1 MCFRLQTCS
10 SRQEVSDTCDYC
22 HTRVYETEEV
32 WGVQTPIVLWT
43 SVQKLDWRQGH
54 KTECVKHPVASVN
67 DGFMSFERPSVQT
80 TLTSH

>member
-32 WGVQTPIVLWT
+32 WACKLRSYCKRARSLTGAKGTRQ
-43 SVQKLDWRQGH
+43 SVSNTLL
-54 KTECVKHPVASVN
+54 PAS
-67 DGFMSFERPSVQT
+67 T
-80 TLTSH
+80 TGL